1 MAPLTRAEGM
11 EAALLHMT
19 VVTAARISRAPQ

>member
-1 MAPLTRAEGM
+1 MAPLTHAEGM